1 MIELG
6 QSLNSLILVESFNHT
21 LHKIANGKDINLA
34 IKLIMPP
41 SLYEEENNN
50 LSYFNTTLLIL
61 HVFKS
66 LLNCICF
73 GVSDC
78 IGVDFGGDRQFLE
91 YLGTSRRHFQ
101 LSFKSGR
108 CQCVSAL
115 HSLFATITKDL

>member
-6 QSLNSLILVESFNHT
+6 QSLNSLILVESFNRT
-21 LHKIANGKDINLA
+21 LHKIANGKDIKLA

-50 LSYFNTTLLIL
+50 LSYFNTTLRIL

-78 IGVDFGGDRQFLE
+78 IGVDFGGGQAI
-91 YLGTSRRHFQ
+91 
-101 LSFKSGR
+101 SGILR
-108 CQCVSAL
+108 DQ
-115 HSLFATITKDL
+115 